1 MAEKNRVRNLST
13 RWLLPF
19 KVVVF
24 AIYTALCVG
33 ILFSYT
39 QHGGNFADWAFGL
52 VNGGFFIYF
61 FYRLMKITSK
71 LYRIE
76 FDNDFLYVLLKNQD
90 MVIPLENIE
99 SVEISTIGG
108 VYKVNLFHPEQL
120 GDHFYFKMSLF
131 YPLNYQSKD
140 ELVNVL
146 RKNIDLAKRRKSDFI
161 KNALHS

>member
-1 MAEKNRVRNLST
+1 MAEKNRIRNLST
-13 RWLLPF
+13 RWLTPF

-24 AIYTALCVG
+24 AIYIALCIAIVLSYVRQGDG
-33 ILFSYT
+33 IFQWTL
-39 QHGGNFADWAFGL
+39 GVMNA
-52 VNGGFFIYF
+52 GFFVYF
-61 FYRLMKITSK
+61 FFRLMKMTSK

-90 MVIPLENIE
+90 IVIPLENIE

-108 VYKVNLFHPEQL
+108 VYKVNLYNAEQL
-120 GDHFYFKMSLF
+120 GNHFYFKMSLF
-131 YPLNYQSKD
+131 YPLNYRSKD

-146 RKNIDLAKRRKSDFI
+146 RRNMDRAKARKVEFL

>member
-1 MAEKNRVRNLST
+1 MAEKNRIRNLST

-19 KVVVF
+19 KVVVY
-24 AIYTALCVG
+24 AIYIALCVG
-33 ILFSYT
+33 IIYSYL
-39 QHGGNFADWAFGL
+39 QHGGNFVDWTLGI
-52 VNGGFFIYF
+52 VNAGFFVYF
-61 FYRLMKITSK
+61 FYRLMKMTAQ
-71 LYRIE
+71 LYRVE

-108 VYKVNLFHPEQL
+108 VYKINLYTPEQL
-120 GDHFYFKMSLF
+120 GKHFYFKMSLF
-131 YPLNYQSKD
+131 YPLNYPSKD

-146 RKNIDLAKRRKSDFI
+146 RRNIDRAKAKKSEFL

>member
-1 MAEKNRVRNLST
+1 MAEKNRIRNLST

-19 KVVVF
+19 KVVVC
-24 AIYTALCVG
+24 AIYIVLCVG
-33 ILFSYT
+33 IIYSYL
-39 QHGGNFADWAFGL
+39 QHGGNFVDWTLGI
-52 VNGGFFIYF
+52 VNAGFFVYF
-61 FYRLMKITSK
+61 FYRLMKMTAQ
-71 LYRIE
+71 LYRVE

-108 VYKVNLFHPEQL
+108 VYKINLYTPEQL
-120 GDHFYFKMSLF
+120 GKHFYFKMSLF
-131 YPLNYQSKD
+131 YPLNYSSKD

-146 RKNIDLAKRRKSDFI
+146 RRNIDRAKAKKSEFL